1 MEYLLTYKA
10 YNESLKRNKLLG
22 LKCKSC
28 GAITAPPKMVCHTC
42 ISTDLEIIELAGKG
56 EIVTFTTINVAAEG
70 REVEVPY
77 TIVMV
82 QLEEGPWLMGNL
94 TGVDPSQVTM
104 DVIGKK
110 VKMSRSKIFP
120 GDKFS
125 AGDGAR
131 ANFIIA

>member
-1 MEYLLTYKA
+1 MEYILTYKD
-10 YNESLKRNKLLG
+10 YNDSLKRSKLLG

-28 GAITAPPKMVCHTC
+28 GAITVPPKMVCHTC
-42 ISTDLEIIELAGKG
+42 TSPDLEITELAGKG
-56 EIVTFTTINVAAEG
+56 EIVTFTTNNVAAEG

-94 TGVDPSQVTM
+94 TGVDPGQVTI

-110 VKMSRSKIFP
+110 VRMSQSKVFP

-131 ANFIIA
+131 ANFVIE